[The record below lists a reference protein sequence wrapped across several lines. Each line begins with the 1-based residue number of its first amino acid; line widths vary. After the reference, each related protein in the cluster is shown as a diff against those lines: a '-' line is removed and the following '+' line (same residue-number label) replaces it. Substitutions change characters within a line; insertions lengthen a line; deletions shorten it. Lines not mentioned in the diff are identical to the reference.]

1 MIYKI
6 CVNQLFML
14 SVRLPGSCAL
24 LVKFWGSQKLYIY
37 IYFFLT
43 LARGVGASDPCIIR
57 GFVVHLP
64 VIAVTFPHVIS
75 LLLEGKFF
83 KGRR

>member
-37 IYFFLT
+37 IYIFDFGK
-43 LARGVGASDPCIIR
+43 RGWCLRPLHYSGVR
-57 GFVVHLP
+57 GTSSCNCSYFSTCHLSAP
-64 VIAVTFPHVIS
+64 R
-75 LLLEGKFF
+75 GKVL
-83 KGRR
+83 